1 MSLCLCVSVS
11 FPLSLFP
18 PSFVRMHGESS
29 LGGKNSYQNLILLAP
44 WSGTSSPQNS
54 GNKFLLFIP
63 LSLLYYFMAF
73 LADKY
78 KIIYFGNLQ
87 KKMNERKLKKLMHF
101 LGILEILQNWSVLRI
116 PHLMSWW
123 LLWPREYVIWNLA
136 NAAFLL
142 KGQYSPVTYSRF
154 HLGAWQAIV
163 HGVTRVGNDLA
174 TKPPLQY
181 LQTHWTLFWNA

>member
-87 KKMNERKLKKLMHF
+87 KKMNERKLKMLLHF
-101 LGILEILQNWSVLRI
+101 LGIFEISQIWSFLHN

-123 LLWPREYVIWNLA
+123 LLWPRDCVVWSLA
-136 NAAFLL
+136 DAAFLL
-142 KGQYSPVTYSRF
+142 KGQYSPVTY
-154 HLGAWQAIV
+154 A
-163 HGVTRVGNDLA
+163 RVPSVSLA
-174 TKPPLQY
+174 GYSPWGLKS
-181 LQTHWTLFWNA
+181 QTQLSN

>member
-1 MSLCLCVSVS
+1 MEHWSNRFSVFMKQNTRMFSLCLCVFYS
-11 FPLSLFP
+11 LSLPHP
-18 PSFVRMHGESS
+18 PPCVRTHRETSMGRKS
-29 LGGKNSYQNLILLAP
+29 SYQNLTLLAP

-123 LLWPREYVIWNLA
+123 LLWPRDCVIWSLA
-136 NAAFLL
+136 DAAFLL
-142 KGQYSPVTYSRF
+142 KGQYSPVTYARVPSGSLAGYSPWGHKSRKR
-154 HLGAWQAIV
+154 LS
-163 HGVTRVGNDLA
+163 N
-174 TKPPLQY
+174 
-181 LQTHWTLFWNA
+181 